1 MEVVLEEV
9 CLLAGQGKI
18 HTVLF
23 KTFSYSHILILHE
36 QKYAFKL
43 AQYLIEMYLSYIIM
57 IIRKIMFV
65 VKGGLNIFA
74 EFC

>member
-9 CLLAGQGKI
+9 CLLAEQGKI

-43 AQYLIEMYLSYIIM
+43 AQYLIEIYLSYI